1 MVVTVVVMVVV
12 VCVCVCILY
21 GVVPSIEE
29 GRKQHDIL

>member
-1 MVVTVVVMVVV
+1 MVVTVAAVVV
-12 VCVCVCILY
+12 VVCVCILY

>member
-1 MVVTVVVMVVV
+1 MVVTVAVVV
-12 VCVCVCILY
+12 VVVCVCILY